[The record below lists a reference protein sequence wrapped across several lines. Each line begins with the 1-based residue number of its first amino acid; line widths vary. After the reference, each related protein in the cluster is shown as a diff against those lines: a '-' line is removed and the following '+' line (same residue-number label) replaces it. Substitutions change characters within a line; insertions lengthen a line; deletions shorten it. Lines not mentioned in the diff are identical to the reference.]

1 MNALT
6 LGLVLAA
13 LSGLPCFAAAPSMD
27 MVNGATFKDEREA
40 GIEPMVLRAQVL
52 LDRLHISPGAIDG
65 RESGNFDKAVAAF
78 RKAEKL
84 PFTGPL
90 DRATWDR
97 LVATSP
103 VPALFEYEITE
114 ADVKGPFLEVLP
126 ERMEAMAGLERLAY
140 TSVREMLAERFHMNE
155 DLLAELNIGRAF
167 SQPGTKVVVA
177 KVRAAA
183 ARSDRVARIEV
194 DTLAGDLRAYDEAGA
209 LVAFYPASVGSA
221 DEPTPTGSH
230 QVSGVV
236 TSPGYT
242 YNPQFRFKDVAS
254 ERAFTIAPGPN
265 NPVGSAWIALTAKT
279 YGIHG
284 TPDPDLVGTSQSH
297 GCVRLTNWDVL
308 DLANMVRRG
317 TRVVFPGEGT
327 TSLPPP
333 AEHRASTRHVTGKA
347 ERRSRAA
354 KKSTNHRHGRAG
366 RSRARR

>member
-1 MNALT
+1 
-6 LGLVLAA
+6 
-13 LSGLPCFAAAPSMD
+13 MD
-27 MVNGATFKDEREA
+27 MVNGATFKDERGP

-65 RESGNFDKAVAAF
+65 RESGNFEKAVAAF
-78 RKAEKL
+78 RKAEGL
-84 PFTGPL
+84 ALTGPL

-97 LVATSP
+97 LVATSA
-103 VPALFEYEITE
+103 VPALAEYEITE
-114 ADVKGPFLEVLP
+114 SDVKGPFLPALP

-183 ARSDRVARIEV
+183 ARSTRVARIEV
-194 DTLAGDLRAYDEAGA
+194 DTVAGDLRAYDEAGA

-265 NPVGSAWIALTAKT
+265 NPVGIAWIGLTAKT

-317 TRVVFPGEGT
+317 TIVVFPGEGM

-333 AEHRASTRHVTGKA
+333 EHRASTRQAARKSQ
-347 ERRSRAA
+347 RRGRAA
-354 KKSTNHRHGRAG
+354 AKSTNYRHGRAG
-366 RSRARR
+366 PRHSHR